1 MKKIRK
7 FFKNISLLK
16 DNSISRCAL
25 CGQTTVKGKE
35 LVFLSHIKR
44 DGSGITDISKEN
56 MSHLNETDFYLKR
69 LSITHQTYIVSEF
82 NSYVVRLR

>member
-7 FFKNISLLK
+7 FFKNISCLK
-16 DNSISRCAL
+16 DNSISYCAL
-25 CGQTTVKGKE
+25 CGQKKVKGKE
-35 LVFLSHIKR
+35 LIFLSHIKR

-69 LSITHQTYIVSEF
+69 LSITHQTYIVCEF